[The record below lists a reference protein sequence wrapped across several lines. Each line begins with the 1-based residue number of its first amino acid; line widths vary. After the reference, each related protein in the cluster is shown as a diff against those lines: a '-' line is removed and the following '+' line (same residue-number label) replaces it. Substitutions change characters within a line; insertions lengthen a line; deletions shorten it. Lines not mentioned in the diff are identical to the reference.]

1 MSLATLVPELRA
13 MLGDRLSTAASVRE
27 HHGKGEGLA
36 DFAVPDAVVFPRS
49 NEEVAAIARL
59 ANGARVPLIPFG
71 AGTSLEGQVVPV
83 QGGITVDLSGMDRIL
98 EISPE
103 ALDCRVQAGVTREAL
118 NADLRDAGLFFPID
132 PGANA
137 SIGGM
142 CATRASGTAAVRYQT
157 MRENVLGLT
166 VVLADGRI
174 VRTGSRARKS
184 ATGYD
189 LTRLFVGSEGT
200 LGFITEIQLKL
211 HGLPETVSAAVCQ
224 FATVQDALATV
235 IAVLQTGI
243 PIARMELLNAMQ
255 MRMSIRY
262 SQLNEFAE
270 KPTLFL
276 EFQGSPAAVGEQ
288 IETVQA
294 YAAEFGGGGFAW
306 ANAPEERSRLW
317 KARHMGYFAILAYCP
332 GRAVMGTDA
341 CVPISELARCIE
353 ETEADIAASGMT
365 VPITGHVGDGNF
377 HLGIVYDPKD
387 AAETA
392 RADALALRVGE
403 RALRLGGTVSGEHGI
418 GLHKLDLAAREHGLG
433 VDLMWDIKHA
443 FDPNGIMNP
452 GKLLPTRGQ

>member
-166 VVLADGRI
+166 VVMADGRI

-262 SQLNEFAE
+262 SQLKEPLNN
-270 KPTLFL
+270 L
-276 EFQGSPAAVGEQ
+276 E
-288 IETVQA
+288 
-294 YAAEFGGGGFAW
+294 
-306 ANAPEERSRLW
+306 L
-317 KARHMGYFAILAYCP
+317 
-332 GRAVMGTDA
+332 
-341 CVPISELARCIE
+341 
-353 ETEADIAASGMT
+353 
-365 VPITGHVGDGNF
+365 
-377 HLGIVYDPKD
+377 
-387 AAETA
+387 
-392 RADALALRVGE
+392 LALSEGFLTHPFVG
-403 RALRLGGTVSGEHGI
+403 RWI
-418 GLHKLDLAAREHGLG
+418 G
-433 VDLMWDIKHA
+433 VD
-443 FDPNGIMNP
+443 
-452 GKLLPTRGQ
+452 